1 MYIFFIKWRTWKAD
15 IEKIIIVLN
24 YFCKTL
30 HCICFRGFW
39 ICQGFE
45 YTRVMNHQCSEYTTI
60 LNIPRF
66 WISFWFWIC
75 KGLIIPRFWIYQGS
89 ELQEVWICHGS
100 EYPSDFEYARVL
112 NISGSC
118 IWQGYTGFWKCL
130 NMPELFLKV
139 PNYAWICLNMTK
151 YAEIFMNIPN
161 SIWIAFDLHFSII
174 TLCLGTTDFFLEKTN
189 FGFFCSSWKYLIW
202 FLF

>member
-75 KGLIIPRFWIYQGS
+75 KGFDYTKVLNIPGFWTTRGLNMSRFWIS
-89 ELQEVWICHGS
+89 FWFWICQG
-100 EYPSDFEYARVL
+100 FEYIRVL
-112 NISGSC
+112 YIGRLHRVL
-118 IWQGYTGFWKCL
+118 K
-130 NMPELFLKV
+130 MPE
-139 PNYAWICLNMTK
+139 YAWI
-151 YAEIFMNIPN
+151 IPE
-161 SIWIAFDLHFSII
+161 SA
-174 TLCLGTTDFFLEKTN
+174 
-189 FGFFCSSWKYLIW
+189 
-202 FLF
+202 